1 MAEIKI
7 GDKVRNV
14 AIDSQGWQTILQGD
28 VIALVDEFAVV
39 KVTHHRL
46 QHRDHPERGRDL
58 PARGEVA
65 LLKGECDGL
74 GS

>member
-14 AIDSQGWQTILQGD
+14 AIDSQGWQTIQEGD

-39 KVTHHRL
+39 KVTHCRL

-65 LLKGECDGL
+65 FLKGECDAVG
-74 GS
+74 G